1 MSVNW
6 LGANDL
12 FPAAIAKILPV
23 ESILDIGCGI
33 RPQNYIRPR
42 LHICWEPFSQ
52 YIQHLLEKTPNGD
65 GTIYLFVNAGWEEAI
80 RLFPAK
86 SVDSVFLLDVIEHL
100 DKEVGR
106 SLLAA
111 TENIARRQ
119 IVLFTPLGFL
129 PQSFPDCKDKWG
141 MDGGVWQ
148 EHKSGWSPEDFD
160 PSWEVLV
167 ARKYHLV
174 DNVRYGAI
182 WAIKNIE
189 NPET

>member
-52 YIQHLLEKTPNGD
+52 YIQHLLEKAPEED
-65 GTIYLFVNAGWEEAI
+65 GPIYLCVNAGWEEAV
-80 RLFPAK
+80 RLFPPK

-100 DKEVGR
+100 DKEMGR

-141 MDGGVWQ
+141 MDGGDWQ
-148 EHKSGWSPEDFD
+148 EHKSGWLPEDFD